1 VGSYLIAFIFVLKS
15 GNYWLA
21 LFDGFAGSIPLL
33 IIAFFEMFSVVYI
46 YGVDR
51 YEIRVKHHWKLV
63 HKLISCRVAIMLHL
77 SAQNFC
83 YRNHWNYATLV

>member
-1 VGSYLIAFIFVLKS
+1 MFCFFSGLTCLVSFALGLIFALRS

-33 IIAFFEMFSVVYI
+33 IIAFFEMISVIYI

-51 YEIRVKHHWKLV
+51 
-63 HKLISCRVAIMLHL
+63 
-77 SAQNFC
+77 
-83 YRNHWNYATLV
+83 

>member
-1 VGSYLIAFIFVLKS
+1 MLAFIFVLNS

-33 IIAFFEMFSVVYI
+33 IIAFCEMFSVVYI

-51 YEIRVKHHWKLV
+51 YEVLVKLSV
-63 HKLISCRVAIMLHL
+63 ARNDVVTQVIELAVSLPISA
-77 SAQNFC
+77 F
-83 YRNHWNYATLV
+83 